1 MSSGKQALIAK
12 IEALP
17 AERIAEVEDFVD
29 FIAAKA
35 RRLSALE
42 RLRAIAPALK
52 AAGALSLTEEEIEA
66 EVNAVR
72 AVQRVSSAN
81 ADRS

>member
-1 MSSGKQALIAK
+1 MSSGKRALIAK

-29 FIAAKA
+29 FIATKA

-42 RLRAIAPALK
+42 RLLAIAPALE
-52 AAGALSLTEEEIEA
+52 AAGTPSLTEEEIEA

-72 AVQRVSSAN
+72 TVQRVSSAN